1 MDILTLLR
9 ANIKRKK
16 GAFLGIMLLMIIVS
30 MFLTTI
36 YSVKK
41 NVRKSVDDA
50 YVEFKAANLMMN
62 ITNER
67 LSDEL
72 LKSVKDHPMV
82 DHVSTMDAILMRRH
96 FVKGKE
102 DNQSWL
108 IVPMNE
114 IVQKQF
120 SDDFSSYLDEVRP
133 ISENGIY
140 LVQGIA
146 TNDGCKVGDDL
157 RFETKSGEYTL
168 KIEGFVVEPID
179 GCAMVGWK
187 TVYVAP
193 ETFERLSADVDVA
206 SDSDVAGRVTIVY
219 VYKNAD
225 CELSDGE
232 FARTINR
239 DTGIQDYAYASAT
252 ETQMKHY
259 TNLFSDIICSIMIG
273 FAMVL
278 AGVVLIIMAH
288 NITVTIEMSYAEIG
302 ILKADGFTKG
312 RIRVLYMLQYLLA
325 EIVGAV
331 IGTILSI
338 PMIALFGGI
347 FQPITAIIA
356 KKDVDLGT
364 SLVVLLVILVLS
376 VLVILLATR
385 KVAKVSP
392 VKALT
397 GESRDVYFDSFL
409 TAPVSG
415 KNLSMSL
422 SYRQFSSNKRR
433 YFVAIL
439 ITALLMFFM
448 LSVNLMAS
456 CMKSKSALEALGS
469 ILCEVEVRPQDRNF
483 TEEEME
489 RIESVV
495 KDESCVEKSIFF
507 RNEYVTVNG
516 NTIYCQFYHDP
527 ETISMVSGRAPVYDN
542 ELVITDILAEDLGL
556 KTGDTLEVAR
566 REYKEEFIVS
576 GIFCS
581 MNDTGMTMAMS
592 DAGAKKIGVT
602 GYVWYGAS
610 LSEPEE
616 ADRIAEALRE
626 RLGDGFK
633 IVADSDFSEVSDIK
647 SISTAVDA
655 MRYTI
660 YALSIIFVLVV
671 VSMICSK
678 SFAQE
683 RRDLGIYKA
692 IGFTS
697 GKLRLLFALRFLI
710 IAVIGSALGIVLSI
724 LFSNQTLST
733 VLRSVGVSNFISK
746 YRTETILIPVLLL
759 LGCFFLFAY
768 LASRKVKKVEIRELV
783 IE

>member
-9 ANIKRKK
+9 ANMKRRK
-16 GAFLGIMLLMIIVS
+16 GTFLGIVLLMILVS

-36 YSVKK
+36 FSVKK
-41 NVRKSVDDA
+41 NVTRSIDDA
-50 YVEFKAANLMMN
+50 YAEAKAANLMMN

-72 LKSVKDHPMV
+72 LQKVKDHPLV
-82 DHVSTMDAILMRRH
+82 DHVATIDAVLMKRH
-96 FVKGKE
+96 FVKDKE

-108 IVPMNE
+108 IVPLNE
-114 IVQKQF
+114 VVTKQF
-120 SDDFSSYLDEVRP
+120 TDDFSDYLDEVRP
-133 ISENGIY
+133 ISPEGIY

-146 TNDGCKVGDDL
+146 TNEGCKVGDDL
-157 RFETKSGEYTL
+157 RFETTSGEYTY
-168 KIEGFVVEPID
+168 KIEGFVVEPVD
-179 GCAMVGWK
+179 GSAMVGWK

-193 ETFERLSADVDVA
+193 ETFSKLATDVDV
-206 SDSDVAGRVTIVY
+206 SHESDVAGRVTIIY
-219 VYKNAD
+219 VYKKAD
-225 CELSDGE
+225 CEMSDGE

-252 ETQMKHY
+252 MAQMKRY
-259 TNLFSDIICSIMIG
+259 TNLFSEIICSIMLG

-278 AGVVLIIMAH
+278 AGVVLIIMTH
-288 NITVTIEMSYAEIG
+288 NITVTIEMSYAELG
-302 ILKADGFTKG
+302 ILKAEGFTKG
-312 RIRVLYMLQYLLA
+312 RIRVLFMLQYLLA

-331 IGTILSI
+331 IGTVLSI
-338 PMIALFGGI
+338 PMISLFGGI

-356 KKDVDLGT
+356 KKDVDLRT
-364 SLVVLLVILVLS
+364 SLLVLLVILVLS

-397 GESRDVYFDSFL
+397 GESRDVYFENFL

-448 LSVNLMAS
+448 LTVNLMAS
-456 CMKSKSALEALGS
+456 CMKSKSALEAMGTF
-469 ILCEVEVRPQDRNF
+469 LCEVEVRAKDRFF
-483 TEEEME
+483 TEEEMDK
-489 RIESVV
+489 IESIV
-495 KDESCVEKSIFF
+495 KEETKLEYSIFF
-507 RNEYVTVNG
+507 RNEYLTING
-516 NTIYCQFYHDP
+516 NTIYCQFYRDP
-527 ETISMVSGRAPVYDN
+527 ETINLVSGRAPVYDN
-542 ELVITDILAEDLGL
+542 ELVVTDILAEDMGL
-556 KTGDTLEVAR
+556 KIGDKVEIAR
-566 REYKEEFIVS
+566 RDFKGEFIIS
-576 GIFCS
+576 GMFCS

-592 DAGAKKIGVT
+592 DAGAKKIGVI
-602 GYVWYGAS
+602 GYGWYGAS
-610 LSEPEE
+610 LSDPEDAKRVGKVLE
-616 ADRIAEALRE
+616 E
-626 RLGDGFK
+626 RLGDEYK

-660 YALSIIFVLVV
+660 YAFSVIFVLVV

-678 SFAQE
+678 TFSQE

-697 GKLRLLFALRFLI
+697 KKLRLLFAIRFLI
-710 IAVIGSALGIVLSI
+710 IAVIGSAIGSVLSM
-724 LFSNQTLST
+724 LFSNRTLSMI
-733 VLRSVGVSNFISK
+733 LRSVGISNFISK
-746 YRTETILIPVLLL
+746 YRTDTILIPVLLL

-768 LASRKVKKVEIRELV
+768 LAARRVKKVEIRELV

>member
-16 GAFLGIMLLMIIVS
+16 GTFLGIMLLMIVVS

-41 NVRKSVDDA
+41 NVERSIDDA
-50 YVEFKAANLMMN
+50 YEEAKAANLMMN
-62 ITNER
+62 ITNEHM
-67 LSDEL
+67 SDEL
-72 LKSVKDHPMV
+72 LQSVKDHPLV
-82 DHVSTMDAILMRRH
+82 DHVSTSEAVLVRRH
-96 FVKGKE
+96 FVKDKE

-108 IVPMNE
+108 IVPLNE
-114 IVQKQF
+114 VVTKQF
-120 SDDFSSYLDEVRP
+120 TDDFSGYLDEVRP
-133 ISENGIY
+133 ISPRGIY

-157 RFETKSGEYTL
+157 RFETRSGEYTL
-168 KIEGFVVEPID
+168 KIEGFVVEPVD
-179 GCAMVGWK
+179 GSAMVGWK

-193 ETFERLSADVDVA
+193 ETFEKLAADVDVA
-206 SDSDVAGRVTIVY
+206 DDQITAGRVTIVY

-232 FARTINR
+232 FARAINR

-252 ETQMKHY
+252 MVQMKRY

-288 NITVTIEMSYAEIG
+288 NITVTIEMSYAELG
-302 ILKADGFTKG
+302 ILKAEGFTKG
-312 RIRVLYMLQYLLA
+312 RIRVLFVLQYLLA

-331 IGTILSI
+331 IGTLLSI
-338 PMIALFGGI
+338 PMISLFGGI

-356 KKDVDLGT
+356 KKDVDLQT
-364 SLVVLLVILVLS
+364 SLLVLLVILALS

-397 GESRDVYFDSFL
+397 GESRDVYFESFL

-415 KNLSMSL
+415 KNLAMSL

-448 LSVNLMAS
+448 LTVNLMAS
-456 CMKSKSALEALGS
+456 CMKSKSALEAMGS
-469 ILCEVEVRPQDRNF
+469 ILCEVEVRTQDRFF
-483 TEEEME
+483 TEEEIE
-489 RIESVV
+489 KIESVV
-495 KDESCVEKSIFF
+495 KEESVVEKSIFY

-516 NTIYCQFYHDP
+516 DTVYCQFFKDP
-527 ETISMVSGRAPVYDN
+527 ETINLTSGRAPVYDN
-542 ELVITDILAEDLGL
+542 ELVITDILAEDMG
-556 KTGDTLEVAR
+556 LEVGDKVEVSR
-566 REYKEEFIVS
+566 RDYKEEYIIS
-576 GIFCS
+576 GKFCS
-581 MNDTGMTMAMS
+581 MNDTGMTIAMS
-592 DAGAKKIGVT
+592 DAGAAKIGSN
-602 GYVWYGAS
+602 GYGWFGAS
-610 LSEPEE
+610 LSDPEE
-616 ADRIAEALRE
+616 AGRIADALRAK
-626 RLGDGFK
+626 LGDEFK
-633 IVADSDFSEVSDIK
+633 IVADSDFSEISDIK

-660 YALSIIFVLVV
+660 YAFSIIFVLVV

-678 SFAQE
+678 AFAQE

-697 GKLRLLFALRFLI
+697 RKLRVLFAIRFLI
-710 IAVIGSALGIVLSI
+710 IAVIGSAIGTVLSL
-724 LFSNQTLST
+724 LFSSRTLST
-733 VLRSVGVSNFISK
+733 VLRSVGISNFISK
-746 YRTETILIPVLLL
+746 YRPDTVLIPVLLL
-759 LGCFFLFAY
+759 LGCFFLFDYMA
-768 LASRKVKKVEIRELV
+768 ARKVKKVEIRELV

>member
-16 GAFLGIMLLMIIVS
+16 GTFLGIVLLMIVVS

-41 NVRKSVDDA
+41 NVTRSIDDA
-50 YVEFKAANLMMN
+50 YEEAKAANLMMN

-72 LKSVKDHPMV
+72 LQSVKDHPLV
-82 DHVSTMDAILMRRH
+82 DHVSTSEAVLMRSH
-96 FVKGKE
+96 FIKDKE
-102 DNQSWL
+102 DNESWL
-108 IVPMNE
+108 IVPLNE
-114 IVQKQF
+114 VVTKQF
-120 SDDFSSYLDEVRP
+120 NDDFSDYLDKVRP
-133 ISENGIY
+133 ISPEGIY

-146 TNDGCKVGDDL
+146 TDEGCKVGDNL
-157 RFETKSGEYTL
+157 RFKTRSSEYTL
-168 KIEGFVVEPID
+168 KIEGFVVEPVN
-179 GCAMVGWK
+179 GSAMVGWK

-193 ETFERLSADVDVA
+193 ETFEKITSDVNAVD
-206 SDSDVAGRVTIVY
+206 DSEVAGRVTIVY
-219 VYKNAD
+219 IYKSAD
-225 CELSDGE
+225 CEMSDGE
-232 FARTINR
+232 FARTIHR

-252 ETQMKHY
+252 MAQMKRY

-288 NITVTIEMSYAEIG
+288 NIAVTIEMSYAELG
-302 ILKADGFTKG
+302 ILKAEGFTKG
-312 RIRVLYMLQYLLA
+312 RICVLFVLQYLLA

-331 IGTILSI
+331 IGTLLSI
-338 PMIALFGGI
+338 PMISMFGGI

-356 KKDVDLGT
+356 KKDVDLQT
-364 SLVVLLVILVLS
+364 SLLVLLMILALS

-397 GESRDVYFDSFL
+397 GESRDVYFESFL

-448 LSVNLMAS
+448 LTVNLMAS
-456 CMKSKSALEALGS
+456 CMKSKSALEAMGS
-469 ILCEVEVRPQDRNF
+469 ILCEVEVRTQDRFF
-483 TEEEME
+483 TKEEME
-489 RIESVV
+489 TIESVV
-495 KDESCVEKSIFF
+495 KEESVVEKSIFC
-507 RNEYVTVNG
+507 RNEYVTLNG
-516 NTIYCQFYHDP
+516 DTIYCQFFKDP
-527 ETISMVSGRAPVYDN
+527 ETINITSGRAPVYDN
-542 ELVITDILAEDLGL
+542 ELVITDILAEDMGL
-556 KTGDTLEVAR
+556 KVGDKVEVSR
-566 REYKEEFIVS
+566 REYKEEYIIS
-576 GIFCS
+576 GEFCS
-581 MNDTGMTMAMS
+581 MNDTGMTIAMS
-592 DAGAKKIGVT
+592 DVGAAKIGLNRY
-602 GYVWYGAS
+602 GWFGAS
-610 LSEPEE
+610 LSDPEE
-616 ADRIAEALRE
+616 AERIADALRAK
-626 RLGDGFK
+626 LGDEFK
-633 IVADSDFSEVSDIK
+633 IVADSDFSEISDIK

-660 YALSIIFVLVV
+660 YAFSIIFVLVV

-710 IAVIGSALGIVLSI
+710 IAVIGSAIGTILSL
-724 LFSNQTLST
+724 LFSSRTLSA
-733 VLRSVGVSNFISK
+733 VLRSVGISNFISK
-746 YRTETILIPVLLL
+746 YRPDTILIPVLLL

-768 LASRKVKKVEIRELV
+768 MAARKVKKVEIRELV

>member
-16 GAFLGIMLLMIIVS
+16 GTFLGIVLLMIIVS

-50 YVEFKAANLMMN
+50 YEEAHAANLMMN

-67 LSDEL
+67 LTDDL
-72 LKSVKDHPMV
+72 LQKVKDHPLV
-82 DHVSTMDAILMRRH
+82 DHVATSDAVLVRRH
-96 FVKGKE
+96 FVKDRE

-108 IVPMNE
+108 IVPLND
-114 IVQKQF
+114 VVTKQF
-120 SDDFSSYLDEVRP
+120 EDDFSGYLDEVRP
-133 ISENGIY
+133 ISPEGIY

-168 KIEGFVVEPID
+168 KIEGFVVEPVD

-193 ETFERLSADVDVA
+193 ETFERLASDVDVA
-206 SDSDVAGRVTIVY
+206 KDSDVAGRVTIVY

-252 ETQMKHY
+252 MAQMKHY

-273 FAMVL
+273 FSMVL

-302 ILKADGFTKG
+302 ILKAEGFTKG

-325 EIVGAV
+325 EIVGAI
-331 IGTILSI
+331 IGTILAI

-397 GESRDVYFDSFL
+397 GESRDVYFESFL

-415 KNLSMSL
+415 KNLAMSL

-433 YFVAIL
+433 YLVAIL

-448 LSVNLMAS
+448 LTVNLMAS
-456 CMKSKSALEALGS
+456 CMKSKSALEAMGS

-489 RIESVV
+489 KIESVV
-495 KDESCVEKSIFF
+495 KDEPYINKSIFF

-516 NTIYCQFYHDP
+516 NTIYCQFYKDP

-542 ELVITDILAEDLGL
+542 D
-556 KTGDTLEVAR
+556 
-566 REYKEEFIVS
+566 
-576 GIFCS
+576 

-592 DAGAKKIGVT
+592 DAGAKKIGVN

-626 RLGDGFK
+626 KLGDGFK
-633 IVADSDFSEVSDIK
+633 ITADSDFSEVSDIK

-660 YALSIIFVLVV
+660 YALSVIFVLVV

-724 LFSNQTLST
+724 LLSSRTLST

>member
-16 GAFLGIMLLMIIVS
+16 GTFLGIVLLMIIVS

-50 YVEFKAANLMMN
+50 YEEANAANLMMN

-72 LKSVKDHPMV
+72 LQKVKDHPLV
-82 DHVSTMDAILMRRH
+82 DHVATSDAVLMRRH
-96 FVKGKE
+96 FVKDKE

-108 IVPMNE
+108 IVPLNG
-114 IVQKQF
+114 VVTKQF
-120 SDDFSSYLDEVRP
+120 KDDFSGYLDEVRP

-168 KIEGFVVEPID
+168 KIEGFVVEPVD

-193 ETFERLSADVDVA
+193 ETFERLAADVDVA
-206 SDSDVAGRVTIVY
+206 TDSEVAGRVTIVY
-219 VYKNAD
+219 VYKSAD

-302 ILKADGFTKG
+302 ILKAEGFTKG

-325 EIVGAV
+325 EIVGA
-331 IGTILSI
+331 IMGTILSI
-338 PMIALFGGI
+338 PMISLFGGI

-364 SLVVLLVILVLS
+364 SLLVLLVILVLS

-433 YFVAIL
+433 YLVAIL

-448 LSVNLMAS
+448 LTVNLMAS

-489 RIESVV
+489 KIESVV
-495 KDESCVEKSIFF
+495 KDETCVNKSIFF

-516 NTIYCQFYHDP
+516 NTIYCQFYRDP

-556 KTGDTLEVAR
+556 KTGDKLEVAR

-592 DAGAKKIGVT
+592 DAGAKKIGVN

-610 LSEPEE
+610 LSEP

-626 RLGDGFK
+626 KLGDRFK
-633 IVADSDFSEVSDIK
+633 ITADSDFSEVSDIK

-710 IAVIGSALGIVLSI
+710 IAVIGSALGIVLSV
-724 LFSNQTLST
+724 LFSNRTLST
-733 VLRSVGVSNFISK
+733 VLRSVGVSNFTSK

-768 LASRKVKKVEIRELV
+768 MAARKVKKVEIRELV

>member
-16 GAFLGIMLLMIIVS
+16 GTFLGIVFLMIIVS

-41 NVRKSVDDA
+41 NVTKSIDDA
-50 YVEFKAANLMMN
+50 YEEFKTANLMMN

-72 LKSVKDHPMV
+72 LKSVKDHPLV
-82 DHVSTMDAILMRRH
+82 DHVSTMDAVLMRRH
-96 FVKGKE
+96 FVKDKE

-108 IVPMNE
+108 IVPMNG

-133 ISENGIY
+133 ISPEGIY

-146 TNDGCKVGDDL
+146 TNEGCKVGDDL
-157 RFETKSGEYTL
+157 RFQTKYGEYNF
-168 KIEGFVVEPID
+168 KIEGFVVEPVD

-193 ETFERLSADVDVA
+193 ETFEKLASDVDAVDNPDA
-206 SDSDVAGRVTIVY
+206 AGRVTIVY
-219 VYKNAD
+219 VYKKAD
-225 CELSDGE
+225 CEMSDGE

-252 ETQMKHY
+252 KTQMKRY

-288 NITVTIEMSYAEIG
+288 NITVTIEMSYAELG
-302 ILKADGFTKG
+302 ILKAEGFTKG
-312 RIRVLYMLQYLLA
+312 RIRVLFIMQYLLA
-325 EIVGAV
+325 EITGAI

-338 PMIALFGGI
+338 PMISLFGGI

-356 KKDVDLGT
+356 KKDVDLET
-364 SLVVLLVILVLS
+364 SLTLLLLILGLS

-397 GESRDVYFDSFL
+397 GESRDVYFESFL

-415 KNLSMSL
+415 KNLSLSL

-448 LSVNLMAS
+448 LTVNLMAS
-456 CMKSKSALEALGS
+456 AMKSKSALEAMGT

-489 RIESVV
+489 AIESVMKEEPTV
-495 KDESCVEKSIFF
+495 NKSIFF

-516 NTIYCQFYHDP
+516 NTIYCQFYKDP
-527 ETISMVSGRAPVYDN
+527 ETINMVSGRAPVYDN

-556 KTGDTLEVAR
+556 KTGDKLVVAR
-566 REYKEEFIVS
+566 REYREEFIVS

-581 MNDTGMTMAMS
+581 MNDTGMTMAMG
-592 DAGAKKIGVT
+592 DAGAKKIGVN
-602 GYVWYGAS
+602 GYIWYGAS
-610 LSEPEE
+610 LSKPKE
-616 ADRIAEALRE
+616 ADRLAKALE
-626 RLGDGFK
+626 EKLGAGLK
-633 IVADSDFSEVSDIK
+633 IVADSNFSEVSDIK
-647 SISTAVDA
+647 SISTAVMV

-660 YALSIIFVLVV
+660 YVFSIIFVLVV

-697 GKLRLLFALRFLI
+697 RKLRSLFALRFLI
-710 IAVIGSALGIVLSI
+710 IAVIGSAIGTVLSL
-724 LFSNQTLST
+724 LFSSKGLSML
-733 VLRSVGVSNFISK
+733 LRSVGICNFISN
-746 YRTETILIPVLLL
+746 YRTETILIPVILL

-768 LASRKVKKVEIRELV
+768 ISARKVKKVEIRELV

>member
-9 ANIKRKK
+9 ADIKRKK
-16 GAFLGIMLLMIIVS
+16 GTFLGIVLLMILVS
-30 MFLTTI
+30 MFLTTV

-41 NVRKSVDDA
+41 NVTKSIDEA
-50 YVEFKAANLMMN
+50 YEEAHAANLMMN

-67 LSDEL
+67 LTDEL
-72 LKSVKDHPMV
+72 LQSVKDHPLV
-82 DHVSTMDAILMRRH
+82 DHVATSDAVLMRRH
-96 FVKGKE
+96 FVKDKE

-108 IVPMNE
+108 IVPLNE
-114 IVQKQF
+114 VVTKQF
-120 SDDFSSYLDEVRP
+120 TDDFSGYLDEVRP
-133 ISENGIY
+133 ISPEGIY

-157 RFETKSGEYTL
+157 RFETRSGEYTL
-168 KIEGFVVEPID
+168 KIEGFVVEPVD

-193 ETFERLSADVDVA
+193 ETFEKLAADVDTV
-206 SDSDVAGRVTIVY
+206 DNPDLAGRVTIVY

-232 FARTINR
+232 FGRTINR

-252 ETQMKHY
+252 MTQMKRY
-259 TNLFSDIICSIMIG
+259 TNLFTEIICSIMIG

-288 NITVTIEMSYAEIG
+288 NITVTIEMSYTELG
-302 ILKADGFTKG
+302 ILKAEGFTKG
-312 RIRVLYMLQYLLA
+312 RIRVLFVLQYLLA
-325 EIVGAV
+325 EIVGAI

-338 PMIALFGGI
+338 PMISLFGGI

-356 KKDVDLGT
+356 KKDVDLQT
-364 SLVVLLVILVLS
+364 SLVLLLVILILS

-385 KVAKVSP
+385 KIAKVSP

-397 GESRDVYFDSFL
+397 GESRDVYFESFL

-415 KNLSMSL
+415 KNLAMSL

-433 YFVAIL
+433 YFVAIF

-448 LSVNLMAS
+448 LTVNLMGS
-456 CMKSKSALEALGS
+456 CMESKSALQAMGS
-469 ILCEVEVRPQDRNF
+469 ILCEVQVRPQDRNF
-483 TEEEME
+483 TEEEMDE
-489 RIESVV
+489 IESIV
-495 KDESCVEKSIFF
+495 KEEADVDQSIFF
-507 RNEYVTVNG
+507 RNEYVTLNG
-516 NTIYCQFYHDP
+516 DTIYCQFYRDP
-527 ETISMVSGRAPVYDN
+527 EMINMVSGRAPVYDN
-542 ELVITDILAEDLGL
+542 ELVITDILAEDMGL
-556 KTGDTLEVAR
+556 KTGDKVEVSR
-566 REYKEEFIVS
+566 REFSEEFIIS

-581 MNDTGMTMAMS
+581 MNDTGMTMAMG
-592 DAGAKKIGVT
+592 DAGAKKIGVS

-610 LSEPEE
+610 LRDSKDAEKVGNALKEKLDPEM
-616 ADRIAEALRE
+616 
-626 RLGDGFK
+626 K
-633 IVADSDFSEVSDIK
+633 IVADADFSAISDIK
-647 SISTAVDA
+647 SITTAVDA

-660 YALSIIFVLVV
+660 YAFSIIFVLVV

-678 SFAQE
+678 SFTQE

-697 GKLRLLFALRFLI
+697 RKLRLLFALRFLI
-710 IAVIGSALGIVLSI
+710 IAVIGSAIGIVLSR
-724 LFSNQTLST
+724 LFSSKALSMI
-733 VLRSVGVSNFISK
+733 LRSCGISNFISK
-746 YRTETILIPVLLL
+746 YQADTILIPVIIL

-768 LASRKVKKVEIRELV
+768 IAARKVKKVEIRELV

>member
-16 GAFLGIMLLMIIVS
+16 GTFLGIMLLMILVS

-36 YSVKK
+36 FSVKK
-41 NVRKSVDDA
+41 NVTRSIDDA
-50 YVEFKAANLMMN
+50 YEEAKAANLMMN

-67 LSDEL
+67 LTDEL
-72 LKSVKDHPMV
+72 LQSVKDHPLV
-82 DHVSTMDAILMRRH
+82 DHVSTIDAVLMRRH
-96 FVKGKE
+96 FVKDKE

-108 IVPMNE
+108 IVPLNE
-114 IVQKQF
+114 VVTRQF
-120 SDDFSSYLDEVRP
+120 TDDFSDYLDEVRP
-133 ISENGIY
+133 ISPDGIY

-157 RFETKSGEYTL
+157 RFETRSGQYTL
-168 KIEGFVVEPID
+168 KIEGFVVEPVD
-179 GCAMVGWK
+179 GSAMVGWK

-193 ETFERLSADVDVA
+193 ETFEKLAADVDVV
-206 SDSDVAGRVTIVY
+206 DNPDLAGRVTIVY
-219 VYKNAD
+219 IYKSAD
-225 CELSDGE
+225 CELSDGD
-232 FARTINR
+232 FARAINR

-252 ETQMKHY
+252 MTQMKHY
-259 TNLFSDIICSIMIG
+259 TNLFSDIVCSMMIG

-278 AGVVLIIMAH
+278 AVVVLIIMAH
-288 NITVTIEMSYAEIG
+288 NITVTIEMSYTELG
-302 ILKADGFTKG
+302 ILKAEGFTKG
-312 RIRVLYMLQYLLA
+312 RIRVLFVLQYLLA

-338 PMIALFGGI
+338 PMISLFGGI

-364 SLVVLLVILVLS
+364 SLLLLLVILALS

-385 KVAKVSP
+385 KVGKVSP

-397 GESRDVYFDSFL
+397 GESRDVYFESFL
-409 TAPVSG
+409 TAPISG

-439 ITALLMFFM
+439 ITALLMFFI

-456 CMKSKSALEALGS
+456 CMQSKSALEAMGS
-469 ILCEVEVRPQDRNF
+469 ILCEVQVRPKDRNF

-489 RIESVV
+489 EIETIV
-495 KDESCVEKSIFF
+495 KEETKADKSIFF
-507 RNEYVTVNG
+507 RNEYLTING
-516 NTIYCQFYHDP
+516 DTIYSQFYRDP
-527 ETISMVSGRAPVYDN
+527 EMINMVSGHAPVYDN
-542 ELVITDILAEDLGL
+542 ELVITDILAEDMGL
-556 KTGDTLEVAR
+556 KVGDKVEVSR
-566 REYKEEFIVS
+566 RDVKAEFIVS
-576 GIFCS
+576 GLFCS
-581 MNDTGMTMAMS
+581 MNDTGMTMAMG
-592 DAGAKKIGVT
+592 DAGARRLGVA

-610 LSEPEE
+610 LSDPK
-616 ADRIAEALRE
+616 DAEKVGKALEE
-626 RLGDGFK
+626 RLGEDFK
-633 IVADSDFSEVSDIK
+633 IVVDSDFSSISDIK

-660 YALSIIFVLVV
+660 YAFSIIFVLVV

-678 SFAQE
+678 VFTQE

-697 GKLRLLFALRFLI
+697 RKLRLLFALRFLI
-710 IAVIGSALGIVLSI
+710 IAVIGSAIGTALSLLFSSRGLSI
-724 LFSNQTLST
+724 L
-733 VLRSVGVSNFISK
+733 LRSVGICNFISR
-746 YRTETILIPVLLL
+746 YQPDTILIPVCILLL
-759 LGCFFLFAY
+759 CFFLFAY
-768 LASRKVKKVEIRELV
+768 ISARKVKKVEIRELV